1 MNFKL
6 IEIRQRTPPEVL
18 VILSRSRASLTFL
31 VLTAFFSFAAF
42 MILKDSFPEAFK
54 LEGFKTLRLESLK
67 ASRIEKIIIGL
78 EAEGPKDRF
87 SN

>member
-42 MILKDSFPEAFK
+42 MILKDSFPSYTEPKKHFK
-54 LEGFKTLRLESLK
+54 KKLQEFTWNSQ
-67 ASRIEKIIIGL
+67 
-78 EAEGPKDRF
+78 
-87 SN
+87 